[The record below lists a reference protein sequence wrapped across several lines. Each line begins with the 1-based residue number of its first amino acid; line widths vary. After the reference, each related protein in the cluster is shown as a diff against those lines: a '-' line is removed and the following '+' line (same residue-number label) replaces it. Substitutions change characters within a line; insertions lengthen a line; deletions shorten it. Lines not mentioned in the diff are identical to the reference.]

1 MYICTYVRTC
11 VRAYVRTWVCVYVCM
26 CVCVCMCMCV
36 YLYVGMSVCL
46 YVCMYVCLSVC
57 MYHTPQL
64 RSISGMFTSENDVCI
79 HISWPFFVGKND
91 DPSMD
96 HCVVFPALGNSNSIR
111 FHFKHG
117 GFCNFG

>member
-1 MYICTYVRTC
+1 MYVCTYVRTC
-11 VRAYVRTWVCVYVCM
+11 VLAYVRTCVRGYVCMCVCVYVCM
-26 CVCVCMCMCV
+26 CVYVYVC
-36 YLYVGMSVCL
+36 MSVCL
-46 YVCMYVCLSVC
+46 YVCLSVC